1 MTGKGR
7 VLAALSGVATDHLP
21 LMPITM
27 MFAADTAGIRYR
39 DYVTD
44 HARLAE
50 AQVRTAEEY
59 GFDYVSAI
67 SDPAREAADLGAVV
81 QYFDDQPP
89 AIVESQALLA
99 DKARFC
105 TLRLPDLTAPGRMR
119 DRVEGVALLAGRAG
133 ADKIVEGWV
142 EGPCA
147 MAADLRGLSTLML
160 DFYDAPGF
168 VEDLFAFVVAMET
181 EFARA
186 QVAAGASLI
195 GIGDAAASLIGPRFY
210 EKFVFDQER
219 KLVGAIRGMGCLV
232 RLHICGNTRRILRG
246 MSQTGADIVDL
257 DFLAPLDE
265 ARAAMG
271 SEQMLLGNIDPVR
284 VLRDGSPDSIEA
296 ALAEC
301 HRQAGMRYIVG
312 AGCEVPRGT
321 PRENVLAMAR
331 YAQTHHA

>member
-1 MTGKGR
+1 MTGKER
-7 VLAALSGVATDHLP
+7 VLAALSGAATDHLP

-39 DYVTD
+39 DYVSD
-44 HARLAE
+44 HRRLAE
-50 AQVRTAEEY
+50 AQLRTAEEY

-81 QYFDDQPP
+81 QFFDDQPP

-99 DKARFC
+99 EKGRLR

-119 DRVEGVALLAGRAG
+119 DRVEGIAVLAGRAG
-133 ADKIVEGWV
+133 ANKIVEGWV

-147 MAADLRGLSTLML
+147 MAADLRGLNTLML
-160 DFYDAPGF
+160 DFFDDPAF
-168 VEDLFAFVVAMET
+168 VEDLFAFVTTMET

-186 QVAAGASLI
+186 QIEAGASLI

-219 KLVGAIRGMGCLV
+219 KLVGAIRGMGCLT
-232 RLHICGNTRRILRG
+232 RLHICGNTRKILRSMG
-246 MSQTGADIVDL
+246 QTGADIVDL
-257 DFLAPLDE
+257 DFLAPIGE

-271 SEQMLLGNIDPVR
+271 PGQMLLGNIDPVR
-284 VLRDGSPDSIEA
+284 ALRDGSPDSIEA

-301 HRQAGMRYIVG
+301 HRQAGTRYIVG
-312 AGCEVPRGT
+312 AGCEIPRGT
-321 PRENVLAMAR
+321 PRQNVLAMTR

>member
-1 MTGKGR
+1 MTGKER
-7 VLAALSGVATDHLP
+7 VLAALAGAPTDRLP

-27 MFAADTAGIRYR
+27 MFAADTAGVRYR
-39 DYVTD
+39 DYATD
-44 HARLAE
+44 HARLAD
-50 AQVRTAEEY
+50 AQCRTAEEY

-67 SDPAREAADLGAVV
+67 SDPAREAADLGAVI
-81 QYFDDQPP
+81 QFFDDQPP
-89 AIVESQALLA
+89 AIVESQALLT
-99 DKARFC
+99 DKSRLR
-105 TLRLPDLTAPGRMR
+105 TLRLPDLAAPGRMR

-133 ADKIVEGWV
+133 AERIVEGWV

-147 MAADLRGLSTLML
+147 MAADLRGLNTLML
-160 DFYDAPGF
+160 DFYDDPKF

-210 EKFVFDQER
+210 DAFVFEQER
-219 KLVGAIRGMGCLV
+219 KLVGAIRDMGCLV
-232 RLHICGNTRRILRG
+232 RLHICGNTRRIVRG
-246 MSQTGADIVDL
+246 MGQTGADIVDL
-257 DFLAPLDE
+257 DFLTPLDE

-271 SEQMLLGNIDPVR
+271 PEQMLLGNIDPVR

-301 HRQAGMRYIVG
+301 HRQAGARYIVG
-312 AGCEVPRGT
+312 AGCEIPRGT
-321 PRENVLAMAR
+321 PRENVLAMTR
-331 YAQTHHA
+331 YAQTHA